1 MLKFSQW
8 CVESRNEF
16 EFFISFV
23 KMESTSYQDGYQD
36 VSGVRF
42 VCACLVR
49 NIITHTHLALQL
61 IPVGD
66 FVIYSPKFRLITLL
80 FISEEGA

>member
-1 MLKFSQW
+1 
-8 CVESRNEF
+8 
-16 EFFISFV
+16 
-23 KMESTSYQDGYQD
+23 MESTSYQDGYQD

-42 VCACLVR
+42 VCACPVR
-49 NIITHTHLALQL
+49 NIIIHTHLALQL

-66 FVIYSPKFRLITLL
+66 FVIYSPKFRLKTLFL